1 MNEHEEQVTEGAGS
15 ICVCLVHGHFWRST
29 YGPMGTGRLV
39 NLTTDL
45 RVFQYTSENSENYLK
60 TPKNLK
66 TPRLPKDLI

>member
-1 MNEHEEQVTEGAGS
+1 MNEHEEQVTFGG
-15 ICVCLVHGHFWRST
+15 V
-29 YGPMGTGRLV
+29 PMGTGRLV

-66 TPRLPKDLI
+66 TPKLPKDSI